1 MGVAQP
7 VTVTLAPAWG
17 PADPLAEHL
26 RDQAGL
32 IEFDMALDP
41 HGHPDLQAWLEAAAP
56 WTARRLVPGAPGEE
70 GDVVH
75 DEEGW
80 QLRFFAEAG
89 ADRDVP
95 VHRLRNLLGG
105 LRPGEVLTLRA
116 PDGTEAAW
124 RVVDVRAAAP

>member
-17 PADPLAEHL
+17 PADPLASPL

-32 IEFDMALDP
+32 IEFEMVLDP
-41 HGHPDLQAWLEAAAP
+41 HGHPDLQAWFEAAAP
-56 WTARRLVPGAPGEE
+56 WTARRLGHGAAVEQ

-116 PDGTEAAW
+116 PDGAETAW

>member
-17 PADPLAEHL
+17 PADPLASPL

-32 IEFDMALDP
+32 IEFEMVLDP
-41 HGHPDLQAWLEAAAP
+41 HGHPDLQAWFEAADP
-56 WTARRLVPGAPGEE
+56 WTARRLGHGAAVEQ

-116 PDGTEAAW
+116 PDGAETAW
-124 RVVDVRAAAP
+124 RVVDVRAAP

>member
-17 PADPLAEHL
+17 AADPLADQL

-41 HGHPDLQAWLEAAAP
+41 HGHPDLQAWLEAAVP
-56 WTARRLVPGAPGEE
+56 WTARRLVPGAPGEQ

-95 VHRLRNLLGG
+95 VHRIRNMLGG

-116 PDGTEAAW
+116 PDGAETAW

>member
-17 PADPLAEHL
+17 PADPLADQL

-41 HGHPDLQAWLEAAAP
+41 HGHPDLQAWFEAADP
-56 WTARRLVPGAPGEE
+56 WTARRLRPDLPEE
-70 GDVVH
+70 QGDVVH

-95 VHRLRNLLGG
+95 VHRIRNILGG

-116 PDGTEAAW
+116 PDGAETAW

>member
-1 MGVAQP
+1 MGVAQRA
-7 VTVTLAPAWG
+7 TVTLAPAWVPG
-17 PADPLAEHL
+17 DPLGNHL

-32 IEFDMALDP
+32 IEFEMALDP
-41 HGHPDLQAWLEAAAP
+41 HGHPDLRAWIDAP
-56 WTARRLVPGAPGEE
+56 SPWPARRLRPGAPEE
-70 GDVVH
+70 PGDVVH

-95 VHRLRNLLGG
+95 VHRIRNLLGG

-116 PDGTEAAW
+116 PDGAETAW
-124 RVVDVRAAAP
+124 RVVDVRAVAP

>member
-17 PADPLAEHL
+17 PGDPLAGQL
-26 RDQAGL
+26 PDQAGL
-32 IEFDMALDP
+32 IEFEMALDP
-41 HGHPDLQAWLEAAAP
+41 HGHPDLQAWFEAAPP
-56 WTARRLVPGAPGEE
+56 WTARRLRPDLPDEQ

-95 VHRLRNLLGG
+95 VHRIRNMLGG

-116 PDGTEAAW
+116 PDGAEAAW
-124 RVVDVRAAAP
+124 RVVDVRAAPP

>member
-17 PADPLAEHL
+17 PADPLADQL

-41 HGHPDLQAWLEAAAP
+41 HGHPDLQAWFEAAPP
-56 WTARRLVPGAPGEE
+56 WTARRLRPDLPDEQ

-89 ADRDVP
+89 ADHDVP
-95 VHRLRNLLGG
+95 VHRIRNILGG

-116 PDGTEAAW
+116 PDGAETAW

>member
-17 PADPLAEHL
+17 PGDPLAGQL
-26 RDQAGL
+26 PDQAGL
-32 IEFDMALDP
+32 IEFEMALDP

-56 WTARRLVPGAPGEE
+56 WPARRLGSGGPDEQ

-95 VHRLRNLLGG
+95 VHRIRNMLGG

-116 PDGTEAAW
+116 PDGAEAAW
-124 RVVDVRAAAP
+124 RVVDVRAAPP